1 MSKTVIIEN
10 MSLYLGLTA
19 KEIVRYL
26 RESIKLHGERGELAI
41 LDIDL
46 NPFNNKLNN
55 SSISV

>member
-1 MSKTVIIEN
+1 

-26 RESIKLHGERGELAI
+26 RESLKLHGERGELVI